1 MEALFATNNPA
12 KIKIYSNKLK
22 EKGINLKSLVD
33 LNINIDIEENGK
45 DSIENAIIK
54 AKGYYEFAKIPTI
67 GMDNSLFIEG
77 IADSEQPGTHVRRIN
92 GKRLTDKEMIEY
104 YTGLV
109 KKYKKNL
116 KAKWVYGMA
125 IYDGK
130 NIQTFSWSKGDFYF
144 VEKPSQII
152 NEGYPLDSISILP
165 ENGKY
170 FVDLTREEKDN
181 YKSKDSKD
189 NEVVKFILESLN

>member
-1 MEALFATNNPA
+1 MIKREMYLEKIRNLYDSELIKVITGIRRCGKSVLLMQIMEE
-12 KIKIYSNKLK
+12 LK

-33 LNINIDIEENGK
+33 LNINIEIEENGK

-104 YTGLV
+104 YTRAS
-109 KKYKKNL
+109 KK
-116 KAKWVYGMA
+116 
-125 IYDGK
+125 I
-130 NIQTFSWSKGDFYF
+130 
-144 VEKPSQII
+144 
-152 NEGYPLDSISILP
+152 
-165 ENGKY
+165 
-170 FVDLTREEKDN
+170 
-181 YKSKDSKD
+181 
-189 NEVVKFILESLN
+189 